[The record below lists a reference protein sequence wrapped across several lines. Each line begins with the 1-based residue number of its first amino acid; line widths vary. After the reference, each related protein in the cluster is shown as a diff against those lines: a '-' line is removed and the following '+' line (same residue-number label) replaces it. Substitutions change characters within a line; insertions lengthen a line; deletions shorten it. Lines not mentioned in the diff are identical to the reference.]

1 VGALGGTKTSLLSP
15 LLKAKVPLVH
25 LHSQAQLAQ
34 RRAEQLVV
42 APLVVAPLVVAPLVV
57 EAVVEVAN
65 LPWKWLR

>member
-1 VGALGGTKTSLLSP
+1 MGALGGTKTSLLSP
-15 LLKAKVPLVH
+15 LLKDKAPLVH

-42 APLVVAPLVVAPLVV
+42 APLVVEA